1 MITINGFELTM
12 CTGGVDVYINTYDT
26 ILPVRHKDIEK
37 FYGQQNLNR
46 MFRIVDREMKKF
58 QLAEMEWGQR
68 QLHRLIYNSLF
79 SNTGYNYLNS
89 AKEFVLGTLVLMNKA
104 CDEEDDE
111 KIKFLAQSLLKLMQ
125 SYAIFDDVSFLDSY
139 ILDTQFAKYEY
150 LHDLR
155 AAELRKQ
162 YNQEPTLHAGER
174 ILIREI
180 AQSILLEYG
189 FLTDVSGVDYAAIQ
203 LYIDASYKLLLSSH
217 IPQDSV
223 PRQLELQHKND
234 ILIDWTLVC
243 DSLAYGK
250 SRLQEGLPVILITF
264 QALNEIHNEFQVISH
279 QYKHLSEET
288 KRKLADVMSAENRYI
303 DSPELIPFSVQTFS
317 MMSVLESELRYIINT
332 VEGKEVVRSL
342 GNIEVYLKEKTLND
356 FVDQETYNDFVNTLA
371 VLRHIRNKGAH
382 GNEVN
387 LEEYQQ
393 VKDFTFNSGILTSIS
408 LYNKKLG
415 LNI

>member
-1 MITINGFELTM
+1 M
-12 CTGGVDVYINTYDT
+12 
-26 ILPVRHKDIEK
+26 
-37 FYGQQNLNR
+37 
-46 MFRIVDREMKKF
+46 
-58 QLAEMEWGQR
+58 
-68 QLHRLIYNSLF
+68 
-79 SNTGYNYLNS
+79 
-89 AKEFVLGTLVLMNKA
+89 
-104 CDEEDDE
+104 
-111 KIKFLAQSLLKLMQ
+111 
-125 SYAIFDDVSFLDSY
+125 
-139 ILDTQFAKYEY
+139 DTQFAKYEY

-223 PRQLELQHKND
+223 PCQLELQHKND